1 MRAPCNLSG
10 RWTCRWTIVT
20 CWCGRAYWSLTRPP
34 TTRWGCTP
42 CHLLSVLLGSL
53 PDRPGVSSGV
63 PLQASQGQLQDQDL
77 PSKHWREGPG
87 LPSYH
92 ISWELE
98 TSNQDRTGIMM
109 HVRGTLFLTV
119 ISGNSGFGGI
129 GKWSR
134 TRPSTQGRPCRYLCS
149 NYLVDAN
156 WNSICQ
162 RSLLKTKRS
171 SSRMLKSLPRRTAR
185 RDPRIRAGMPW

>member
-10 RWTCRWTIVT
+10 RWWTCRWTIVT

-87 LPSYH
+87 IIPLIDVCPYSANSTIFKQLFVEYYPTTHTFSRSGKSQNLVRIYPQNIQALKGSTRRIKRCNFSSLYHLPLY
-92 ISWELE
+92 W
-98 TSNQDRTGIMM
+98 
-109 HVRGTLFLTV
+109 LT
-119 ISGNSGFGGI
+119 
-129 GKWSR
+129 
-134 TRPSTQGRPCRYLCS
+134 
-149 NYLVDAN
+149 
-156 WNSICQ
+156 
-162 RSLLKTKRS
+162 
-171 SSRMLKSLPRRTAR
+171 
-185 RDPRIRAGMPW
+185 